1 MNKKLKNALKM
12 AFNVAALVVGGT
24 GLVIGGGMVYQAF
37 FTEGCK
43 EVSCLAL
50 QSAYEAASVATVGV
64 SGLLFWLG
72 YRGARDKSGNT
83 PQLPPPP
90 APGA

>member
-1 MNKKLKNALKM
+1 MNEKLKNGLKT
-12 AFNVAALVVGGT
+12 AFNVAALVIGGT
-24 GLVIGGGMVYQAF
+24 GLVIGGGMVYEAF

-43 EVSCLAL
+43 EVSCMAL
-50 QSAYEAASVATVGV
+50 QYAYEVASVATTGV

-72 YRGARDKSGNT
+72 YRGVKGKSGEP

-90 APGA
+90 AP